1 MATFCDSPLVTS
13 PVGQSDHNSLI
24 CSFKDIRAKNVTT
37 KVKSRKYHPANK
49 AAFGKWLADFNWTPL
64 YREVSCEQKLAIF
77 QNVLEIGLEIFFPSK
92 TVKLHDKDKPWV
104 TPEFKKIIL
113 NRQKAYHDGKSEQYR
128 RLRNLSNR
136 LSTKL
141 RLSYLQKMV
150 DQLKS
155 NPNPKRWWECIKQL
169 AGYPKKKVFSTLV
182 LDDGIVEGKALANK
196 INDAFISVT
205 QEMTSLEHFS
215 RETQI
220 QIEKG
225 QRPIPP
231 ECVLSEESVYQ
242 KLAGI
247 STTKSSGPDQTPNWV
262 LKDYAYIL
270 ASPVSSILNA
280 SIQQACVPTSWKEA
294 DVTPIPKISA
304 PVDVY
309 NDLRPISLTPTLS
322 KICESFVADWLIN
335 SIKGKI
341 DERQFGSLK
350 NTSTTHNLISLI
362 HHLLS
367 ETDAAR
373 NVIRVFLIDFSKA
386 FDRIDHSILL
396 HKLIDMNVPSFIIDW
411 IRSFLTDR
419 KQRVKLRNS
428 LSDWHKVN
436 GGVPQGTVLGP
447 VLFLV
452 MINDL
457 LTDWPDRWK
466 YVDDCT
472 VTESISPGRNSNL
485 QNLVDYIFDW
495 SVANKMKL
503 NVTKCKEMVIDFSK
517 EKRNFAPLLIND
529 VPVERVKAT
538 RILGIILQDNM
549 NWNDHVHQIVR
560 KAGKRL
566 YMLRLLKRSNA
577 NLKILCTVFTTI
589 IRPVVEYACQVW
601 HFNIQQ
607 YLCDEIEKIQRRA
620 LKIMLPSLSYR
631 EAREL
636 ADLPLLKTR
645 RDGLCDQFFA
655 KNGNKN
661 NIREHLIPK
670 TSSDYDLRSTC
681 KYMNFLCKT
690 DRFRNSFLPQI
701 ISKENCK

>member
-1 MATFCDSPLVTS
+1 
-13 PVGQSDHNSLI
+13 
-24 CSFKDIRAKNVTT
+24 
-37 KVKSRKYHPANK
+37 
-49 AAFGKWLADFNWTPL
+49 
-64 YREVSCEQKLAIF
+64 
-77 QNVLEIGLEIFFPSK
+77 
-92 TVKLHDKDKPWV
+92 
-104 TPEFKKIIL
+104 
-113 NRQKAYHDGKSEQYR
+113 
-128 RLRNLSNR
+128 
-136 LSTKL
+136 
-141 RLSYLQKMV
+141 
-150 DQLKS
+150 
-155 NPNPKRWWECIKQL
+155 
-169 AGYPKKKVFSTLV
+169 
-182 LDDGIVEGKALANK
+182 
-196 INDAFISVT
+196 
-205 QEMTSLEHFS
+205 MTSLEHFS

-247 STTKSSGPDQTPNWV
+247 SITKSSGPDQTPNWV

-280 SIQQACVPTSWKEA
+280 SIQQACVPTSWKDA

-322 KICESFVADWLIN
+322 KICESFVAVWLIN

-350 NTSTTHNLISLI
+350 NTSTTPNLISLI

-396 HKLIDMNVPSFIIDW
+396 HTLIDMNVPSFIIDW

-419 KQRVKLRNS
+419 EQRVKLRNS

-495 SVANKMKL
+495 SVANKLKL

-529 VPVERVKAT
+529 VPVER
-538 RILGIILQDNM
+538 
-549 NWNDHVHQIVR
+549 
-560 KAGKRL
+560 
-566 YMLRLLKRSNA
+566 
-577 NLKILCTVFTTI
+577 
-589 IRPVVEYACQVW
+589 
-601 HFNIQQ
+601 
-607 YLCDEIEKIQRRA
+607 
-620 LKIMLPSLSYR
+620 
-631 EAREL
+631 
-636 ADLPLLKTR
+636 
-645 RDGLCDQFFA
+645 
-655 KNGNKN
+655 
-661 NIREHLIPK
+661 
-670 TSSDYDLRSTC
+670 
-681 KYMNFLCKT
+681 
-690 DRFRNSFLPQI
+690 
-701 ISKENCK
+701 

>member
-1 MATFCDSPLVTS
+1 M
-13 PVGQSDHNSLI
+13 
-24 CSFKDIRAKNVTT
+24 
-37 KVKSRKYHPANK
+37 
-49 AAFGKWLADFNWTPL
+49 
-64 YREVSCEQKLAIF
+64 
-77 QNVLEIGLEIFFPSK
+77 
-92 TVKLHDKDKPWV
+92 
-104 TPEFKKIIL
+104 
-113 NRQKAYHDGKSEQYR
+113 
-128 RLRNLSNR
+128 
-136 LSTKL
+136 
-141 RLSYLQKMV
+141 
-150 DQLKS
+150 
-155 NPNPKRWWECIKQL
+155 
-169 AGYPKKKVFSTLV
+169 
-182 LDDGIVEGKALANK
+182 
-196 INDAFISVT
+196 
-205 QEMTSLEHFS
+205 
-215 RETQI
+215 
-220 QIEKG
+220 
-225 QRPIPP
+225 
-231 ECVLSEESVYQ
+231 
-242 KLAGI
+242 
-247 STTKSSGPDQTPNWV
+247 

-309 NDLRPISLTPTLS
+309 NDLCPISLTPTLS

-335 SIKGKI
+335 SIEGKI
-341 DERQFGSLK
+341 DERQFSSLK

-472 VTESISPGRNSNL
+472 VTESISPGRNNNL
-485 QNLVDYIFDW
+485 QDLVDYIFDW

-636 ADLPLLKTR
+636 EI
-645 RDGLCDQFFA
+645 

-701 ISKENCK
+701 ISKENCKQLYHTLAFFIAIIV